1 VAKKKRPLSTVV
13 AFMSDD
19 AQAQIEGT
27 RPQGSVTLPLTS
39 ILPDPGQPRRLLPAD
54 LAEGIFK
61 GELSL
66 TEAVQRWVSRA
77 EVETA
82 NEALRHNIHELKR
95 LADSIKQHGL
105 ISPIS
110 VREPRTGEMSPAG
123 TEYLIVTG
131 ERRFWAQV
139 YLTSLGEQIHEG
151 NTLVDPAHIK
161 ATIAPPGVTVRAHQ
175 LIENLLREDINAV
188 EKARGMWAL
197 RYELSGMDY
206 PTSEVNHGS
215 PEAEAGGV
223 NRDSP
228 LASSEGLVPWTRV
241 EETLGISKRYRIF
254 TTSVLNL
261 SPEALNIVQNH
272 NLAERTI
279 RPIVQKLK
287 EKPGLQ
293 VRALKQLVDWQAE
306 DEESEGAS
314 RSIVGAVKALV
325 DQLLTEESQSED
337 AQPKSTRAVSSAP
350 VIRFRSKI
358 RQTLD
363 FLNRLKPADRAGLTQ
378 ALEEEDFADVMVDL
392 RNLRQQI
399 DAILATASKKVDEQ
413 MSPPSTEKS
422 EGD

>member
-1 VAKKKRPLSTVV
+1 VAKKKPALSTVV
-13 AFMSDD
+13 AFMSDEAQAKID
-19 AQAQIEGT
+19 AQT
-27 RPQGSVTLPLTS
+27 QGSVMLPLSS
-39 ILPDPGQPRRLLPAD
+39 ILPDRGQPRRLLPAD
-54 LAEGIFK
+54 LAEGVLK

-66 TEAVQRWVSRA
+66 TEAVQQWVSRA
-77 EVETA
+77 ETETA
-82 NEALRHNIHELKR
+82 DEALRHNVHELKR

-110 VREPRTGEMSPAG
+110 VREPRPGETSQAG
-123 TEYLIVTG
+123 PEYLIVTG

-151 NTLVDPAHIK
+151 DQVVSPEKIK

-175 LIENLLREDINAV
+175 LIENLLREDINAA
-188 EKARGMWAL
+188 EKATGMWAL

-215 PEAEAGGV
+215 PPTSEA
-223 NRDSP
+223 
-228 LASSEGLVPWTRV
+228 GLVPWARV

-261 SPEALNIVQNH
+261 SPEALMIVENH

-279 RPIVQKLK
+279 RPVVQKLK
-287 EKPGLQ
+287 DKPELQ
-293 VRALKQLVDWQAE
+293 VKALQQLVAWQAE
-306 DEESEGAS
+306 DEKSEGGS
-314 RSIVGAVKALV
+314 RSIVGAVQALV
-325 DQLLTEESQSED
+325 DQLLTGESQSED
-337 AQPKSTRAVSSAP
+337 AQPKNTRAVSSAP

-363 FLNRLKPADRAGLTQ
+363 FLNRLKPADREGLTQ
-378 ALEEEDFADVMVDL
+378 ALEEKEHVDLMVDL

-399 DAILATASKKVDEQ
+399 DVILESASQQVDEK
-413 MSPPSTEKS
+413 MTPPEAET
-422 EGD
+422 DDAT